1 MAKDLWR
8 LCDCPVGQGGRMNKV
23 HVLIS
28 YEVKEKIEE
37 YCKSHQITISRFMEV
52 AAQNELRRR
61 KDEER
66 GSRPD

>member
-1 MAKDLWR
+1 
-8 LCDCPVGQGGRMNKV
+8 MNKA

-28 YEVKEKIEE
+28 YEVKERIEE